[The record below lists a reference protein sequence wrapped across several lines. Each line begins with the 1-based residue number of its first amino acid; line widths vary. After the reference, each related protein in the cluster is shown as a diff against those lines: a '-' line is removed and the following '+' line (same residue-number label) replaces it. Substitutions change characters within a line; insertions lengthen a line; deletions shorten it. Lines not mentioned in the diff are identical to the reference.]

1 MLPSLAFNVCVGN
14 LHADPQACK
23 AGTVP
28 TEPWPG
34 SLICCFRLVYSC
46 YLLPDCTEQLMLNP
60 V

>member
-1 MLPSLAFNVCVGN
+1 MLPSLAFHMCVGN

-34 SLICCFRLVYSC
+34 SDLPFSLGLF
-46 YLLPDCTEQLMLNP
+46 LLPAA
-60 V
+60 

>member
-1 MLPSLAFNVCVGN
+1 MLPGVAFNVHVGD

-34 SLICCFRLVYSC
+34 ALCFPVFTWFILVTCCL
-46 YLLPDCTEQLMLNP
+46 TEQNN
-60 V
+60 